1 MQIRHRHFIDSH
13 KCATAF
19 VVLAMIGYH
28 GAWENPTAWVYL
40 GLHGTYGFLWAW
52 KSRVFGDSQWEKP
65 CHPLYGIGIWG
76 LLSLYWIAP
85 WIITSRDEQV
95 VPWFVG
101 LCVAMWG
108 IGVFLHFASDM
119 QKHVHLRLRPGTLF
133 TDGLWSRVR
142 NPNYLGELLIY
153 LGFSLLALHWIPLA
167 GLGLVIASIWIP
179 NMIRKDRS
187 LSRYPEFAEYT
198 ARSKL
203 IIPFVL

>member
-1 MQIRHRHFIDSH
+1 MTLRQRHFIDSH

-19 VVLAMIGYH
+19 VVLAMIGIH
-28 GAWENPTAWVYL
+28 GAWDNPTAWVYL

-85 WIITSRDEQV
+85 WVITSRDVRV
-95 VPWFVG
+95 VPWFLG
-101 LCVAMWG
+101 ICVAMWG
-108 IGVFLHFASDM
+108 IGVFLHFAADM
-119 QKHVHLRLRPGTLF
+119 HKHVHLQLRPGTLF
-133 TDGLWSRVR
+133 TGGLWARVR

-153 LGFSLLALHWIPLA
+153 LGFSLLALHWVPLA
-167 GLGLVIASIWIP
+167 ALATAIATIWIP

-187 LSRYPEFAEYT
+187 LSRYPEFADYK

-203 IIPFVL
+203 LIPFVI